1 MKLKILSLL
10 AATGLAS
17 CSPKTL
23 QVIVENPIPADRSSE
38 LVEIDAKKV
47 KSKLNSEIFI
57 IKNAREEEVAYQ
69 VTSDGKLIFPA
80 GTAAGE
86 TAAFRIEKGTPAAFK
101 PLSYTRFI
109 PERKDDFAWENDR
122 VAFRVYGPALMPVD
136 GPSNGID
143 IWYKRTPVLIIDKWY
158 KDDLAGRASYHED
171 HGEGLDD
178 YKVGRTLGAGGM
190 APYVNGR
197 LWLNQ
202 NYETQEILDN
212 GPLRTTFRLT
222 YKDLETDGSRI
233 SESRII
239 SLDAGSQLSRVTQAY
254 GTEHPIE
261 VAAGI
266 VTRPGSGVADVSD
279 DKTFLI
285 YNEPKTGKASGVY
298 VALLR
303 PEGWEEVSG
312 DTYTT
317 EKGET
322 HSHTL
327 AITRYTPGKPVT
339 YYTGYGWEKYGFENR
354 HAFEAYLRE
363 YVQKLKNPLKVKI
376 R

>member
-10 AATGLAS
+10 TVTGLAS

-23 QVIVENPIPADRSSE
+23 RVIVENPIQTDRSSE
-38 LVEIDAKKV
+38 LVEIDAQQV
-47 KSKLNSEIFI
+47 KLKLKSETFI
-57 IKNAREEEVAYQ
+57 VKNARKEEVAYQ
-69 VTSDGKLIFPA
+69 ITYDGKLIFPA
-80 GTAAGE
+80 GTGVGE
-86 TAAFRIEKGTPAAFK
+86 TTAFDIEKGTPAAFK
-101 PLSYTRFI
+101 LLTYARFI

-122 VAFRVYGPALMPVD
+122 VAFRVYGPALLPVD

-143 IWYKRTPVLIIDKWY
+143 IWYKRTPALVIDKWY
-158 KDDLAGRASYHED
+158 KDDLAGRASYHDD

-190 APYVNGR
+190 APYVKGR

-212 GPLRTTFRLT
+212 GPLRSTFRLI
-222 YKDLETDGSRI
+222 YKDMETDGSII

-239 SLDAGSQLSRVTQAY
+239 SLDAGSQLSRVTQVY
-254 GTEHPIE
+254 GTDHPME

-266 VTRPGSGVADVSD
+266 VTRPGSGAADVSE

-312 DTYTT
+312 DTYATV
-317 EKGET
+317 KGDAY
-322 HSHTL
+322 SHIL
-327 AITRYTPGKPVT
+327 AITPYTPGKPVT

-354 HAFEAYLRE
+354 RAFEAYLRQ

-376 R
+376 K